1 MNASKGIQ
9 QLRYLKILL
18 IGDSCIDRYHYG
30 TCERMSPEAPVPVF
44 KVSHTENQ
52 GGMALNVKSNLEG
65 LGAKVDILTNAEE
78 IIKVR
83 HIDTK
88 SRQHLLRVD
97 WGEEHLTEPLVADR
111 LDGFDFDLYDGVVIS
126 DYDKGLITPEVVENI
141 LSRCPNKPI
150 FVDSKKKDL
159 SPYEGCILKIN
170 EKESHEAQKLPL
182 KCELIVTL
190 GDRGAIYNGEEFGTK
205 KVEIFDVCGAG
216 DTFLAGLSSAF
227 ILTNSMKRSIAFANL
242 CGGIAVQKFGTY
254 TIKKEDLYDIYI

>member
-1 MNASKGIQ
+1 
-9 QLRYLKILL
+9 
-18 IGDSCIDRYHYG
+18 
-30 TCERMSPEAPVPVF
+30 MSPEAPVPVF
-44 KVSHTENQ
+44 KISHTENQ

-65 LGAKVDILTNAEE
+65 LGVKVDTLTNVEE

-83 HIDTK
+83 HIDLK

-97 WGEEHLTEPLVADR
+97 WGEEQSVEPLSVDL
-111 LDGFDFDLYDGVVIS
+111 LDASDFDLYDGIVIS
-126 DYDKGLITPEVVENI
+126 DYDKGLITPEVIDNI

-170 EKESHEAQKLPL
+170 EKESHEAQKLPS

-190 GDRGAIYNGEEFGTK
+190 GDRGASYNGEEFGTK

-216 DTFLAGLSSAF
+216 DTFLAGLSASF
-227 ILTNSMKRSIAFANL
+227 LLTNKMKRSITFANL